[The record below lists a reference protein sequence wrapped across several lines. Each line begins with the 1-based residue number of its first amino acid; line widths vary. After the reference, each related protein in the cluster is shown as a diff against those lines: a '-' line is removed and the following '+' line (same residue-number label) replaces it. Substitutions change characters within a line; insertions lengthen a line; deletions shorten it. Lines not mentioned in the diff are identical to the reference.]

1 MTIQEEIVQLLNRH
15 LNPTLDNAQLA
26 IASEGQF
33 LLFRKRL
40 LKEFGEDGFQREL
53 LELFERT
60 MEKETVQE

>member
-15 LNPTLDNAQLA
+15 LSPTLDNAQLA

-40 LKEFGEDGFQREL
+40 LNEFGEDGFQREL
-53 LELFERT
+53 LELFERA

>member
-1 MTIQEEIVQLLNRH
+1 MTMRDEIVQLLNRH

-40 LKEFGEDGFQREL
+40 LNEFGEDGFQREL
-53 LELFERT
+53 IELFERA

>member
-1 MTIQEEIVQLLNRH
+1 MTMQEEIVQLLNRH

-26 IASEGQF
+26 IPSEGQF

-53 LELFERT
+53 LELFET
-60 MEKETVQE
+60 AMEKETVQE

>member
-1 MTIQEEIVQLLNRH
+1 MNIHEEIAQLLNRH

-26 IASEGQF
+26 IASERQF

-40 LKEFGEDGFQREL
+40 LNEFGEDGFQREL
-53 LELFERT
+53 LELFERA